1 MAAEDDKTKRAIVVR
16 SETALGPAEIQPSAS
31 AAAKPGR
38 RADRK
43 GRVRA
48 LTQASSRAT
57 TIELQTVRVA
67 LKNRP
72 RPRKPKVVV
81 SRRPAYGSIVAA
93 IVVIA
98 KSTRD
103 VVAGQFVWIDI
114 VLYVLGGMIL
124 WQALENIWRA
134 HEIEEAEK
142 DRQAE
147 EKDESGDALNAHAID
162 IVTIQIEEIEAQA

>member
-1 MAAEDDKTKRAIVVR
+1 MAAEDDKKKEHAIVVR
-16 SETALGPAEIQPSAS
+16 SGDALGPT

-43 GRVRA
+43 GRVSA

-57 TIELQTVRVA
+57 AIELQTVLVA

-72 RPRKPKVVV
+72 RAKKPRVVV

-93 IVVIA
+93 TVLIA

-103 VVAGQFVWIDI
+103 VIVGQFVWMDI

-124 WQALENIWRA
+124 WQALESIWRA

-142 DRQAE
+142 ERQAE
-147 EKDESGDALNAHAID
+147 EKDEAGEALNAHAIN
-162 IVTIQIEEIEAQA
+162 IVTIQIEEIEGHVLE